1 MSPQLPGYPS
11 VICPRSS
18 VVRRKPRASCLPR
31 SARPSRSRCP
41 RSFAK
46 SVTIS
51 LSWKQFLPSR
61 TALLSHPLSAVLSRL
76 LESARDRPMS
86 ALPPESTAPQQ
97 VTGTR
102 LRAGNAMGRTR
113 AAVIDGAQRAVEK
126 YGSRKATMS
135 DVAALA
141 GVAKATLY
149 NHFRAKRDV
158 YAATIEAEVASLGA
172 ECARVSADEGL
183 QAALVRAAERIGT
196 HPAIRRVA
204 ADEPAVLAR
213 LQTPTD
219 DPAWSVARG
228 AVAEMLRAG
237 RVSAGAAEVE
247 TVLR

>member
-1 MSPQLPGYPS
+1 MSS
-11 VICPRSS
+11 AESS
-18 VVRRKPRASCLPR
+18 RLLR
-31 SARPSRSRCP
+31 SARD
-41 RSFAK
+41 A
-46 SVTIS
+46 SV
-51 LSWKQFLPSR
+51 
-61 TALLSHPLSAVLSRL
+61 
-76 LESARDRPMS
+76 S

-126 YGSRKATMS
+126 YGSRKATMA

-149 NHFRAKRDV
+149 NHFRTKRDV
-158 YAATIEAEVASLGA
+158 YAATIEAEVQALGA
-172 ECARVSADEGL
+172 ECARVAADEGL

-213 LQTPTD
+213 LQTPRN
-219 DPAWSVARG
+219 DPAWAVARDAVG
-228 AVAEMLRAG
+228 AMLRSG
-237 RVSAGAAEVE
+237 RASAGAVEVE
-247 TVLR
+247 TVLRWLVSFFGTPGGSEELQAGAKILANGVRGGTAVAGWHPPAH